1 VKHEVLI
8 GQTDYTVLVKIRDTA
23 GAAATGLDEADID
36 IAYARVETDNDVTTA
51 DVTPAALTALT
62 DAHTDWGFEEVSATD
77 HPGVYR
83 LDIADAVFASGAWSA
98 VVTVTGTGLDPAD
111 LEFVLVAFNPR
122 DGVRLG
128 LTALPNAAADGA
140 GGLPISD
147 AGGLDLDAKVG
158 ALTFT
163 VAGKVDANTT
173 HLDDTDLSADGP
185 IPLLGIIDKGTAQA
199 ATGTTL
205 QLRAGASFG
214 DSELVG
220 ASFMVLGSTQGRWQ
234 TRDATAN
241 TGATDTVT
249 VDDFTTT
256 PTGTITYIGFGG
268 PPAPVTPPDV
278 NVKRVSDDAT
288 AADTLELFAEALD
301 QATGQLDSGSLA
313 AGTITAASIATGAI
327 DADALAADAGTE
339 LGTAV
344 WASATRTLTS
354 LAGLTVDT
362 VTTLTNLPA
371 ITANWL
377 TAAGIAADAGA
388 EIADAVWEEAI
399 ADHEGTV
406 GSVAEALATAGGSGA
421 SAADIADAVWEEA
434 IADHE
439 GTVGSVAEALA
450 TAGGSGASAAD
461 IADAV
466 WDEALAG
473 HAAAG
478 SAGAA
483 LSDVPTTA
491 EFEART
497 IAAASYF
504 DPAVDKVFLGD
515 GAHGGTS
522 AGLTLENVRV
532 APTSDKE
539 AVKITGYSGGTTSAY
554 RIIAGGKN
562 GILVNATG
570 DDAVH
575 LETSEANSAGLN
587 LVGGASSGGM
597 AGSVIGNITGNLTG
611 NITGNITGDFTG
623 NLSTSLA
630 VLEADTPGRV
640 TKNTALAAFP
650 FKMVLSSD
658 HATAATG
665 LTVTATRS
673 LDGAAFAAC
682 ANAVS
687 EISNGWYKIDL
698 AAADLNAN
706 TVALRFSA
714 ATADTVDATIV
725 TQPT

>member
-1 VKHEVLI
+1 MSYPIYYVEENDTLPILFDTFAGSTGASITASGLAVTDIEIYKDGSTTQRSSDAGYTLLDTDGLDFDTLTGIHGFSIDLSNNTDAGFFTVGPWYHVVVSAI
-8 GQTDYTVLVKIRDTA
+8 TVDTQTVSFV
-23 GAAATGLDEADID
+23 AAAFRI
-36 IAYARVETDNDVTTA
+36 
-51 DVTPAALTALT
+51 
-62 DAHTDWGFEEVSATD
+62 VSAT
-77 HPGVYR
+77 R
-83 LDIADAVFASGAWSA
+83 
-98 VVTVTGTGLDPAD
+98 GLA
-111 LEFVLVAFNPR
+111 
-122 DGVRLG
+122 G
-128 LTALPNAAADGA
+128 TALPNAAADAA

-158 ALTFT
+158 ALTYT

-185 IPLLGIIDKGTAQA
+185 IPLLGIIDKGTAQS

-205 QLRAGASFG
+205 VHRAGAAFA
-214 DSELVG
+214 DNTLIG
-220 ASFMVLGSTQGRWQ
+220 ASLMVLGSTQGYWQ
-234 TRDATAN
+234 TRDITDN
-241 TGATDTVT
+241 TLADDTST
-249 VDDFTTT
+249 VDTFTTT
-256 PTGTITYIGFGG
+256 PTGTITYIAFGG

-278 NVKRVSDDAT
+278 NVAQISSDAT
-288 AADTLELFAEALD
+288 AANNAEAFFD
-301 QATGQLDSGSLA
+301 GTGY
-313 AGTITAASIATGAI
+313 AGTGNTIP
-327 DADALAADAGTE
+327 
-339 LGTAV
+339 
-344 WASATRTLTS
+344 
-354 LAGLTVDT
+354 T

-388 EIADAVWEEAI
+388 E
-399 ADHEGTV
+399 
-406 GSVAEALATAGGSGA
+406 L
-421 SAADIADAVWEEA
+421 ADAVWEEA

-466 WDEALAG
+466 WDEARAG
-473 HAAAG
+473 HTTVGTFGAYTN
-478 SAGAA
+478 AA
-483 LSDVPTTA
+483 L
-491 EFEART
+491 
-497 IAAASYF
+497 I
-504 DPAVDKVFLGD
+504 D
-515 GAHGGTS
+515 GAHGGTAAS
-522 AGLTLENVRV
+522 LTLESVRV

-539 AVKITGYSGGTTSAY
+539 AVKITGYAGGTTSAY

>member
-1 VKHEVLI
+1 MAYPVFYVEEGDVLPI
-8 GQTDYTVLVKIRDTA
+8 MFDTFAGSTGASVTMSGIAVTDIEIYKDGSVTQRASDAGYTLLDTDGIDFDTLTGIHGFSIDLSNNTDAGFFTVGPWYHVVVSAITVDTQTVSFV
-23 GAAATGLDEADID
+23 AAAFRI
-36 IAYARVETDNDVTTA
+36 
-51 DVTPAALTALT
+51 
-62 DAHTDWGFEEVSATD
+62 VSAT
-77 HPGVYR
+77 R
-83 LDIADAVFASGAWSA
+83 
-98 VVTVTGTGLDPAD
+98 GLA
-111 LEFVLVAFNPR
+111 
-122 DGVRLG
+122 G
-128 LTALPNAAADGA
+128 TALPNAAADAA

-158 ALTFT
+158 ALTYT

-185 IPLLGIIDKGTAQA
+185 IPLLGIIDKGTAQS

-205 QLRAGASFG
+205 VHRAGAAFA
-214 DSELVG
+214 DNTLIG
-220 ASFMVLGSTQGRWQ
+220 ASLMVLGSTQGYWQ
-234 TRDATAN
+234 TRDITDN
-241 TGATDTVT
+241 TLADDTST
-249 VDDFTTT
+249 VDTFTTT
-256 PTGTITYIGFGG
+256 PTGTITYIAFGG

-278 NVKRVSDDAT
+278 NVAQISSDAT
-288 AADTLELFAEALD
+288 AANNAEAFFD
-301 QATGQLDSGSLA
+301 GTGY
-313 AGTITAASIATGAI
+313 AGTGNTIP
-327 DADALAADAGTE
+327 
-339 LGTAV
+339 
-344 WASATRTLTS
+344 
-354 LAGLTVDT
+354 T

-388 EIADAVWEEAI
+388 E
-399 ADHEGTV
+399 
-406 GSVAEALATAGGSGA
+406 L
-421 SAADIADAVWEEA
+421 ADAVWEEA

>member
-1 VKHEVLI
+1 MSYPIYYVEENDTLPILFDTFAGSTGASITASGLAVTDIEIYKDGSTTQRSSDAGYTLLDTDGLDFDTLTGIHGFSIDLSNNTDAGFFTVGPWYHVVVSAI
-8 GQTDYTVLVKIRDTA
+8 TVDTQTVSFV
-23 GAAATGLDEADID
+23 AAAFRI
-36 IAYARVETDNDVTTA
+36 
-51 DVTPAALTALT
+51 
-62 DAHTDWGFEEVSATD
+62 VSAT
-77 HPGVYR
+77 R
-83 LDIADAVFASGAWSA
+83 
-98 VVTVTGTGLDPAD
+98 GLA
-111 LEFVLVAFNPR
+111 
-122 DGVRLG
+122 G
-128 LTALPNAAADGA
+128 TALPNAAADAA

-158 ALTFT
+158 ALTYT

-185 IPLLGIIDKGTAQA
+185 IPLLGIIDKGTAQS

-205 QLRAGASFG
+205 VHRAGAAFA
-214 DSELVG
+214 DNTLIG
-220 ASFMVLGSTQGRWQ
+220 ASLMVLGSTQGYWQ
-234 TRDATAN
+234 TRDITDN
-241 TGATDTVT
+241 TLADDTST
-249 VDDFTTT
+249 VDTFTTT
-256 PTGTITYIGFGG
+256 PTGTITYIAFGG

-278 NVKRVSDDAT
+278 NVAQISSDAT
-288 AADTLELFAEALD
+288 AANNAEAFFD
-301 QATGQLDSGSLA
+301 GTGY
-313 AGTITAASIATGAI
+313 AGTGNTIP
-327 DADALAADAGTE
+327 
-339 LGTAV
+339 
-344 WASATRTLTS
+344 
-354 LAGLTVDT
+354 T

-388 EIADAVWEEAI
+388 ELADAVWEEAI

>member
-1 VKHEVLI
+1 MSYPIYYVEENDTLPILFDTFAGSTGASITASGLAVTDIEIYKDGSTTQRSSDAGYTLLDTDGLDFDTLTGIHGFSIDLSNNTDAGFFTVGPWYHVVVSAI
-8 GQTDYTVLVKIRDTA
+8 TVDTQTVSFV
-23 GAAATGLDEADID
+23 AAAFRI
-36 IAYARVETDNDVTTA
+36 
-51 DVTPAALTALT
+51 
-62 DAHTDWGFEEVSATD
+62 VSAT
-77 HPGVYR
+77 R
-83 LDIADAVFASGAWSA
+83 
-98 VVTVTGTGLDPAD
+98 GLA
-111 LEFVLVAFNPR
+111 
-122 DGVRLG
+122 G
-128 LTALPNAAADGA
+128 TALPNAAADAA

-158 ALTFT
+158 ALTYT

-185 IPLLGIIDKGTAQA
+185 IPLLGIIDKGTAQS

-205 QLRAGASFG
+205 VHRAGAAFA
-214 DSELVG
+214 DNTLIG
-220 ASFMVLGSTQGRWQ
+220 ASLMVLGSTQGYWQ
-234 TRDATAN
+234 TRDITDN
-241 TGATDTVT
+241 TLADDTST
-249 VDDFTTT
+249 VDTFTTT
-256 PTGTITYIGFGG
+256 PTGTITYIAFGG

-278 NVKRVSDDAT
+278 NVAQISSDAT
-288 AADTLELFAEALD
+288 AANNAEAFFD
-301 QATGQLDSGSLA
+301 GTGY
-313 AGTITAASIATGAI
+313 AGTGNTIP
-327 DADALAADAGTE
+327 
-339 LGTAV
+339 
-344 WASATRTLTS
+344 
-354 LAGLTVDT
+354 T

-388 EIADAVWEEAI
+388 E
-399 ADHEGTV
+399 
-406 GSVAEALATAGGSGA
+406 L
-421 SAADIADAVWEEA
+421 ADAVWEEA